1 MVLRRPIPNLRHL
14 RAFREVARARNI
26 SQASERVHLSQPAI
40 TQAIAKLEDTLQAPL
55 FERRK
60 EGMFTTEPGAIV
72 LVRVER
78 ALGFLERGARDALRL
93 GQRKGGRGFERF
105 DQLLTSAQLRALIA
119 VSKAE
124 NFSLAARRVG
134 ISQPSLHRAAR
145 DLERLSGITL
155 FEKVSQGIHLTPSA
169 DALVQYV
176 NLALAELDQG
186 FVEIEELKGTDAAR
200 IVVGTLPLART
211 FVLPRAINTLA
222 NNRPDVQISVIDGPY
237 DDLLHGLRHGEIDL
251 LIGALRDPVPI
262 DDVVQEPLFSD
273 QLAVTARAGHPLAAK
288 KRLTAKQLSGYP
300 WVVPRH
306 GTPTREHFERM
317 FPAADDAINLIETS
331 SLILVRGLLLES
343 DRLAVI
349 SAHQIRHERQEGL
362 LVTLPVDMRGS
373 NRPIGLTLRRDWQPT
388 RSQQLFLDAIRAAG
402 DEVKASM

>member
-14 RAFREVARARNI
+14 RAFREVAHTRNI

-40 TQAIAKLEDTLQAPL
+40 TQAIAKLESTLQTPL

-60 EGMFTTEPGAIV
+60 EGMFTTESGAIV
-72 LVRVER
+72 LARVER
-78 ALGFLERGARDALRL
+78 ALGFLERGARDAVRL

-155 FEKVSQGIHLTPSA
+155 FEKVSQGIHLTASA

-176 NLALAELDQG
+176 KLALAELEQG

-222 NNRPDVQISVIDGPY
+222 GSRPDVQISVIDGPY

-262 DDVVQEPLFSD
+262 DDVVQEALFSD
-273 QLAVTARAGHPLAAK
+273 QLAVTARAGHPLASRRK
-288 KRLTAKQLSGYP
+288 LTARQLATHP

-317 FPAADDAINLIETS
+317 FPDGDAELNLIETS

-343 DRLAVI
+343 DRLAAI

>member
-124 NFSLAARRVG
+124 NFSLAARQVG

>member
-124 NFSLAARRVG
+124 NFSLAAGRSASRSRRCT
-134 ISQPSLHRAAR
+134 AR
-145 DLERLSGITL
+145 
-155 FEKVSQGIHLTPSA
+155 
-169 DALVQYV
+169 
-176 NLALAELDQG
+176 
-186 FVEIEELKGTDAAR
+186 
-200 IVVGTLPLART
+200 
-211 FVLPRAINTLA
+211 RAIWSGY
-222 NNRPDVQISVIDGPY
+222 R
-237 DDLLHGLRHGEIDL
+237 
-251 LIGALRDPVPI
+251 ALRC
-262 DDVVQEPLFSD
+262 S
-273 QLAVTARAGHPLAAK
+273 
-288 KRLTAKQLSGYP
+288 
-300 WVVPRH
+300 
-306 GTPTREHFERM
+306 
-317 FPAADDAINLIETS
+317 
-331 SLILVRGLLLES
+331 
-343 DRLAVI
+343 
-349 SAHQIRHERQEGL
+349 
-362 LVTLPVDMRGS
+362 
-373 NRPIGLTLRRDWQPT
+373 RR
-388 RSQQLFLDAIRAAG
+388 
-402 DEVKASM
+402 

>member
-1 MVLRRPIPNLRHL
+1 
-14 RAFREVARARNI
+14 
-26 SQASERVHLSQPAI
+26 
-40 TQAIAKLEDTLQAPL
+40 
-55 FERRK
+55 
-60 EGMFTTEPGAIV
+60 
-72 LVRVER
+72 
-78 ALGFLERGARDALRL
+78 
-93 GQRKGGRGFERF
+93 
-105 DQLLTSAQLRALIA
+105 
-119 VSKAE
+119 
-124 NFSLAARRVG
+124 
-134 ISQPSLHRAAR
+134 
-145 DLERLSGITL
+145 
-155 FEKVSQGIHLTPSA
+155 VSQGIHLTPSA

>member
-14 RAFREVARARNI
+14 RAFREVANTRNI

-40 TQAIAKLEDTLQAPL
+40 TQAIAKLEDTLEAPL

-60 EGMFTTEPGAIV
+60 DGMFTTEPGAIV
-72 LVRVER
+72 LARVER

-145 DLERLSGITL
+145 DLERLAGITL
-155 FEKVSQGIHLTPSA
+155 FEKVSQGISLTPSA
-169 DALVQYV
+169 NALVQYV
-176 NLALAELDQG
+176 NLALAELEQG

-222 NNRPDVQISVIDGPY
+222 ASRPDVQISVIDGPY

-251 LIGALRDPVPI
+251 LTGALRDPVPI

-273 QLAVTARAGHPLAAK
+273 QLAVAARAGHPLAAK
-288 KRLTAKQLSGYP
+288 KKLTAKQLSVYP

-317 FPAADDAINLIETS
+317 FPDDQSDINLIETS